1 MPSETVPGQSLA
13 FGGDANFA
21 QEQDP
26 VGVAHVHSC
35 CSCDDV
41 TKYEKI
47 ICFVFQNQL
56 NPNANIFMYGSGAR
70 EGGEFGQAESEGRG
84 GGRSERKD
92 NAQFGSV
99 DKDGFQMQSTRM
111 CSTTAHYSLLPCYCR
126 AMCNHSIVP
135 RSSDLLLLRQATGT
149 SEAVVVEA

>member
-1 MPSETVPGQSLA
+1 MIVLLLLQTSQLGPDPPAPIPMPSETVPGQSLA

-26 VGVAHVHSC
+26 VSVGYVSILVVILG
-35 CSCDDV
+35 CSSV
-41 TKYEKI
+41 SI
-47 ICFVFQNQL
+47 IASSLAFQNQL

-70 EGGEFGQAESEGRG
+70 EGGEFGQAESEGRT

-111 CSTTAHYSLLPCYCR
+111 CSTTAHYFS
-126 AMCNHSIVP
+126 
-135 RSSDLLLLRQATGT
+135 ATY
-149 SEAVVVEA
+149 